1 MSKTLGAMLGKL
13 LHPPATRKKDTQRA
27 AREQAKALATKHGI
41 EIERLRGG
49 GFNVWPPKGFAGEDA
64 HAGDH
69 YASDWNE
76 ALEHVRAYVPA

>member
-13 LHPPATRKKDTQRA
+13 LRPPATRKKDTQRTS
-27 AREQAKALATKHGI
+27 RERANALASEHGI

-49 GFNVWPPKGFAGEDA
+49 GFNVWPPKDFAGEDV
-64 HAGDH
+64 HEGDH
-69 YASDWNE
+69 YASDWQE